1 MTRLAAIPGR
11 LATLVSGGIFFLAFF
26 CLAAVLTQA
35 GAQENEN
42 YYANLEE
49 DLAEL
54 SAEEREELLL
64 FVAGNAL
71 HTLYHEGGHMLIS
84 LLELPVLAQEED
96 AVDNLATVTMLE
108 IETGDV
114 DLMLRDAMIGW
125 FLMAETTGEN
135 LVFYDEH
142 DLDLQRGFRMLCL
155 MVGADEEAFMD
166 LAREL
171 DLPEDRIESCAFD
184 YAQASESWQLATAS
198 FARESNTPA
207 GRIKAV
213 HDPAPEGL
221 KILAQFLKTSELLE
235 DVAKEFD
242 TRYDIPEDITFRAA
256 ACGEDN
262 AFWDPEAREVIL
274 CHEMLGAFA
283 DLYLGLLYEEE

>member
-1 MTRLAAIPGR
+1 MTTLAAIFGR
-11 LATLVSGGIFFLAFF
+11 FATLASRVTFVLLICF
-26 CLAAVLTQA
+26 AAAPIRTDAKVT
-35 GAQENEN
+35 ES
-42 YYANLEE
+42 YYATLEE
-49 DLAEL
+49 DLADL

-84 LLELPVLAQEED
+84 VLELPVLAQEED

-108 IETGDV
+108 TETSDV
-114 DLMLRDAMIGW
+114 DLMLQDAMTGW
-125 FLMAETTGEN
+125 FLMADSTGEN
-135 LVFYDEH
+135 MVFYDEH

-166 LAREL
+166 LAQEL

-184 YAQASESWQLATAS
+184 YAQASESWRLATAS

-213 HDPAPEGL
+213 HEPAPEGL

-235 DVAKEFD
+235 DVAREFD
-242 TRYDIPEDITFRAA
+242 TRYEIPQDITFRAA
-256 ACGEDN
+256 SCGEDN
-262 AFWDPEAREVIL
+262 AFWDPEIREVIL
-274 CHEMLGAFA
+274 CHELLGAFA

>member
-1 MTRLAAIPGR
+1 MTTLAAISGR
-11 LATLVSGGIFFLAFF
+11 LATIASGVTFVLLICFT
-26 CLAAVLTQA
+26 AAPIRAEAKDT
-35 GAQENEN
+35 ES
-42 YYANLEE
+42 YYATLE
-49 DLAEL
+49 DDFAEL

-84 LLELPVLAQEED
+84 VLELPVLAQEED

-108 IETGDV
+108 TETSDV
-114 DLMLRDAMIGW
+114 DLMLQDAMTGW
-125 FLMAETTGEN
+125 FLMADSTGEN

-166 LAREL
+166 LAQEL

-184 YAQASESWQLATAS
+184 YAQASESWRLATEA
-198 FARESNTPA
+198 FARESNTPG

-221 KILAQFLKTSELLE
+221 QILAQFLKTSELLE
-235 DVAKEFD
+235 DVAREFD

-262 AFWDPEAREVIL
+262 AFWDPEIREVIL